1 MDYPHIT
8 HHGAQDG
15 VTGSCH
21 QLHMAANS
29 SVLIDCGLFQGA
41 DASSHG
47 ARADH
52 QVIDFPLDGIRAL
65 IVTHVHIDHVGRI
78 PYLLAAG
85 FKGPILCS
93 EPSAKLLPIVLEDA
107 FKLTF
112 SRDQRQVERYIK
124 EVQQRIIAL
133 PYNHWFTLHD
143 SDALVSKIRLQRAA
157 HMLGSAYVEVD
168 LQYHPGEASKR
179 IVFSGDLGAPNAP
192 ILKPCIPPRRA
203 DILVLESTYGDRLHE
218 DRSTRRQRLEQIIE
232 HALANNGTVLIPAF
246 SVGRTQELLYE
257 LEDIIHSKKLDT
269 KPKDASTVGAGSD
282 RESQPRRNLEGS
294 APLSNGKQQN
304 GTGQPLTAG
313 GAKEEQS
320 SVLRNGTDIAWP
332 QLPIILDSP
341 LASRFTQAYRE
352 LKDFWNEEAQARVQS
367 GRRPL
372 AFDQLITIDNH
383 AEHQKILNHLV
394 SSARPAIVIAGN
406 GMCSSGRIVNYL
418 KAMLGDPRHDVLFV
432 GYQARGTPGHAIRR
446 FGPENGYVEF
456 DGQRYD
462 IRAGVASIGGY
473 SAHADQAGLVGF
485 VTEMEEWPSEIR
497 LVHGEAGAKAAL
509 RQALLAQYTQ
519 EGLPLC
525 IDAGRS

>member
-1 MDYPHIT
+1 MDFPRIT

-21 QLHMAANS
+21 QLEMTANS
-29 SVLIDCGLFQGA
+29 SVLIDCGIFQGA
-41 DASSHG
+41 DVSAHG
-47 ARADH
+47 AKADH

-65 IVTHVHIDHVGRI
+65 IVTHVHADHVGRI

-112 SRDQRQVERYIK
+112 SRDQKQVERYIK

-133 PYNHWFTLHD
+133 PYNHSFTLHD
-143 SDALVSKIRLQRAA
+143 ADGLTAKVRLQRAA

-168 LQYHPGEASKR
+168 LQGDASEPSKR
-179 IVFSGDLGAPNAP
+179 IVFSGDLGAPGAP
-192 ILKPCIPPRRA
+192 ILKPCIPLRRA

-218 DRSTRRQRLEQIIE
+218 DRSTRRQRLEQVIE

-257 LEDIIHSKKLDT
+257 LEDIIHSKKLDAQSE
-269 KPKDASTVGAGSD
+269 DAPSVGAGSA
-282 RESQPRRNLEGS
+282 REKSQSQQSPEAA
-294 APLSNGKQQN
+294 APAQKNNENK
-304 GTGQPLTAG
+304 P
-313 GAKEEQS
+313 
-320 SVLRNGTDIAWP
+320 DITWP
-332 QLPIILDSP
+332 SLPIILDSP

-352 LKDFWNEEAQARVQS
+352 LKDHWNDEAQARVQS

-372 AFDQLITIDNH
+372 AFDQLITIDSH
-383 AEHQKILNHLV
+383 ADHQKILSHLV

-418 KAMLGDPRHDVLFV
+418 KAMLSDPRHDVLFV
-432 GYQARGTPGHAIRR
+432 GYQASGTPGHTIQR
-446 FGPENGYVEF
+446 FGPRNGYVEF

-462 IRAGVASIGGY
+462 IRAGVHSIGGY

-485 VTEMEEWPSEIR
+485 VTAMEEWPGEIR
-497 LVHGEAGAKAAL
+497 LVHGEAGAKAGLADAL
-509 RQALLAQYTQ
+509 ANAYEKRQQIVDIKFT
-519 EGLPLC
+519 
-525 IDAGRS
+525 

>member
-1 MDYPHIT
+1 MEYPRIT

-21 QLHMAANS
+21 QLHLMQQS
-29 SVLIDCGLFQGA
+29 SVLVDCGLFQGA
-41 DASSHG
+41 DASPLG
-47 ARADH
+47 AQADH
-52 QVIDFPLDGIRAL
+52 QLIEFSLEGIRAL
-65 IVTHVHIDHVGRI
+65 IVTHVHADHVGRI

-112 SRDQRQVERYIK
+112 SRDQKQVERYLK
-124 EVQQRIIAL
+124 KVQERIIAL
-133 PYNHWFTLHD
+133 PYDHWFTLQND
-143 SDALVSKIRLQRAA
+143 GGLEAKVRLQRAA
-157 HMLGSAYVEVD
+157 HMLGSAYVEIDV
-168 LQYHPGEASKR
+168 QYLPGEASTR
-179 IVFSGDLGAPNAP
+179 IVFSGDLGAPGAP
-192 ILKPCIPPRRA
+192 ILKPCVPPRRA

-218 DRSTRRQRLEQIIE
+218 DRSTRRQRLEQVIE

-269 KPKDASTVGAGSD
+269 TVAPDATVGAGHA
-282 RESQPRRNLEGS
+282 RENPEVVPNVPTEPDWPR
-294 APLSNGKQQN
+294 
-304 GTGQPLTAG
+304 
-313 GAKEEQS
+313 
-320 SVLRNGTDIAWP
+320 
-332 QLPIILDSP
+332 LPIILDSP

-352 LKDFWNEEAQARVQS
+352 LKEHWNDEAQARVQS

-372 AFDQLITIDNH
+372 AFEQLITIDSH
-383 AEHQKILNHLV
+383 ADHQKILNHLV

-432 GYQARGTPGHAIRR
+432 GYQARGTQGHAIQR
-446 FGPENGYVEF
+446 FGLRNGYVHF

-462 IRAGVASIGGY
+462 IRAAVHSIGGY

-485 VTEMEEWPSEIR
+485 VKAMEQWPGEIR
-497 LVHGEAGAKAAL
+497 LVHGEAGAKASLSRAL
-509 RQALLAQYTQ
+509 FDAYDAR
-519 EGLPLC
+519 GLNVRIHVSTPPAC
-525 IDAGRS
+525 

>member
-1 MDYPHIT
+1 MEYPRIT

-21 QLHMAANS
+21 QLHMTQHS

-41 DASSHG
+41 DASPLG

-52 QVIDFPLDGIRAL
+52 QLIEFSLDGIRAL
-65 IVTHVHIDHVGRI
+65 IVTHVHVDHVGRI

-112 SRDQRQVERYIK
+112 SRDQKQVERYLRQ
-124 EVQQRIIAL
+124 VQERIIAL
-133 PYNHWFTLHD
+133 PYDHWFTLQ
-143 SDALVSKIRLQRAA
+143 SDESLQAEVRLQRAA
-157 HMLGSAYVEVD
+157 HMLGSAYVEIDV
-168 LQYHPGEASKR
+168 QYRPGEASTR
-179 IVFSGDLGAPNAP
+179 IVFSGDLGAPGTP
-192 ILKPCIPPRRA
+192 ILKPCVPPRRA

-218 DRSTRRQRLEQIIE
+218 DRSTRRQRLERVIE

-257 LEDIIHSKKLDT
+257 LEDIIHGNKLDT
-269 KPKDASTVGAGSD
+269 KAAPEPPVGAGHARANPEIAPNAPAEPD
-282 RESQPRRNLEGS
+282 WPR
-294 APLSNGKQQN
+294 
-304 GTGQPLTAG
+304 
-313 GAKEEQS
+313 
-320 SVLRNGTDIAWP
+320 
-332 QLPIILDSP
+332 LPIILDSP

-352 LKDFWNEEAQARVQS
+352 LKDHWNEEAQARVQA

-372 AFDQLITIDNH
+372 AFEQLITVDSH
-383 AEHQKILNHLV
+383 ADHQRILNHLA

-418 KAMLGDPRHDVLFV
+418 KAMLGDPRNDVLFV
-432 GYQARGTPGHAIRR
+432 GYQARGTPGHAIQR
-446 FGPENGYVEF
+446 FGPRNGYVEF

-462 IRAGVASIGGY
+462 IRAAVHSIGGY
-473 SAHADQAGLVGF
+473 SAHADQAGLVCF
-485 VTEMEEWPSEIR
+485 VTAMEQWPGEIR
-497 LVHGEAGAKAAL
+497 LVHGEEGAKGSLREALL
-509 RQALLAQYTQ
+509 RQYAKAGLAAIIT
-519 EGLPLC
+519 G
-525 IDAGRS
+525 AAHSKR

>member
-21 QLHMAANS
+21 QLDIAANS

-47 ARADH
+47 ARANH

-78 PYLLAAG
+78 PYLFAAG

-112 SRDQRQVERYIK
+112 SRDQKQVERYIK

-143 SDALVSKIRLQRAA
+143 SDGLVSKVRLQRAA

-218 DRSTRRQRLEQIIE
+218 DRSTRRQRLEQVIE

-257 LEDIIHSKKLDT
+257 LEDIIHSKKLDART
-269 KPKDASTVGAGSD
+269 SGTAALPGYANTEATTDQSTSPSGRGT
-282 RESQPRRNLEGS
+282 RGEGCDPENPQAV
-294 APLSNGKQQN
+294 APETN
-304 GTGQPLTAG
+304 
-313 GAKEEQS
+313 
-320 SVLRNGTDIAWP
+320 WP

-352 LKDFWNEEAQARVQS
+352 LKDFWNDEAQARVQS

-372 AFDQLITIDNH
+372 AFDQLITVDSH
-383 AEHQKILNHLV
+383 AEHQKILNRLV

-432 GYQARGTPGHAIRR
+432 GYQARGTPGHAIQR
-446 FGPENGYVEF
+446 FGPGNGYVEF

-473 SAHADQAGLVGF
+473 SAHADQAGLVSF

-509 RQALLAQYTQ
+509 QQALLTQYAQK
-519 EGLPLC
+519 GLPLI
-525 IDAGRS
+525 IDARRS

>member
-8 HHGAQDG
+8 HHGAQNG

-21 QLHMAANS
+21 QLHISQHS

-41 DASSHG
+41 DSSPLG

-52 QVIDFPLDGIRAL
+52 QLIEFPLDGIRAL
-65 IVTHVHIDHVGRI
+65 IVTHVHADHVGRI

-85 FKGPILCS
+85 FEGPILCS

-112 SRDQRQVERYIK
+112 SRDQKQVERYLTQ
-124 EVQQRIIAL
+124 VQERIIAL
-133 PYNHWFTLHD
+133 PYDHWFTLQ
-143 SDALVSKIRLQRAA
+143 SDEGLEAEVRLQRAA
-157 HMLGSAYVEVD
+157 HMLGSAYVEID
-168 LQYHPGEASKR
+168 IQYSPGEASTR
-179 IVFSGDLGAPNAP
+179 VVFSGDLGAPGAP
-192 ILKPCIPPRRA
+192 ILKPCVPPKRA

-218 DRSTRRQRLEQIIE
+218 DRSTRRQRLEQVIE

-257 LEDIIHSKKLDT
+257 LEDIIHSKKLDAA
-269 KPKDASTVGAGSD
+269 ASPESPVGAGHA
-282 RESQPRRNLEGS
+282 RENTEI
-294 APLSNGKQQN
+294 
-304 GTGQPLTAG
+304 TAN
-313 GAKEEQS
+313 ATAEP
-320 SVLRNGTDIAWP
+320 DWP
-332 QLPIILDSP
+332 SLPIILDSP

-352 LKDFWNEEAQARVQS
+352 LKDHWNDEAQARLQS

-372 AFDQLITIDNH
+372 AFDQLITVDSH
-383 AEHQKILNHLV
+383 ADHQKILNHLV

-432 GYQARGTPGHAIRR
+432 GYQARGTPGHAIQR
-446 FGPENGYVEF
+446 FGPRNGYVEF
-456 DGQRYD
+456 DGQRYN
-462 IRAGVASIGGY
+462 IRAAVHSIGGY

-485 VTEMEEWPSEIR
+485 VTAMEQWPEEIR
-497 LVHGEAGAKAAL
+497 LVHGEAKGKLAL
-509 RQALLAQYTQ
+509 ATEIQKEYS
-519 EGLPLC
+519 
-525 IDAGRS
+525 GRHLSINIRGVEVESVAY

>member
-1 MDYPHIT
+1 MEYPHIT

-21 QLHMAANS
+21 QLHITQHS

-41 DASSHG
+41 DASPLG

-52 QVIDFPLDGIRAL
+52 QLIEFPLDGIRAL
-65 IVTHVHIDHVGRI
+65 IVTHVHADHVGRI

-112 SRDQRQVERYIK
+112 SRDQKQVDRYLK
-124 EVQQRIIAL
+124 QVQERIIAL
-133 PYNHWFTLHD
+133 PYDHWFTLHND
-143 SDALVSKIRLQRAA
+143 EGLEAKVRLQRAA

-168 LQYHPGEASKR
+168 VQYNADEVSTR
-179 IVFSGDLGAPNAP
+179 VVFSGDLGAPGAP
-192 ILKPCIPPRRA
+192 ILKPCVAPRRA

-218 DRSTRRQRLEQIIE
+218 DRSTRRQRLEQVIE

-269 KPKDASTVGAGSD
+269 PAAPKASVGAGHA
-282 RESQPRRNLEGS
+282 RENPEAAPNDPAEPDWPR
-294 APLSNGKQQN
+294 
-304 GTGQPLTAG
+304 
-313 GAKEEQS
+313 
-320 SVLRNGTDIAWP
+320 
-332 QLPIILDSP
+332 LPIILDSP

-352 LKDFWNEEAQARVQS
+352 LKDHWNDEAQARVQA

-372 AFDQLITIDNH
+372 AFDQLITVDSH
-383 AEHQKILNHLV
+383 TDHQRILKHLA

-418 KAMLGDPRHDVLFV
+418 KAMLGDRRHDVVFV
-432 GYQARGTPGHAIRR
+432 GYQARGTPGNAIQR
-446 FGPENGYVEF
+446 FGPRNGYVEF

-462 IRAGVASIGGY
+462 IRAAVHSIGGY

-485 VTEMEEWPSEIR
+485 VTAMEQWPGEIR
-497 LVHGEAGAKAAL
+497 LVHGEGKAKAAL
-509 RQALLAQYTQ
+509 QRALLTRYAQK
-519 EGLPLC
+519 GLSL
-525 IDAGRS
+525 RFNTEST

>member
-1 MDYPHIT
+1 MEYPHIT

-21 QLHMAANS
+21 QLHMAQHS

-52 QVIDFPLDGIRAL
+52 QIIEFPLEGIRAL
-65 IVTHVHIDHVGRI
+65 IVTHVHADHVGRI

-85 FKGPILCS
+85 FEGPILCS

-112 SRDQRQVERYIK
+112 SRDQKQVERYLK
-124 EVQQRIIAL
+124 QVQERIIAL
-133 PYNHWFTLHD
+133 PYDHWFTLQNDEDLH
-143 SDALVSKIRLQRAA
+143 AKVRLQRAA
-157 HMLGSAYVEVD
+157 HMLGSAYVEID
-168 LQYHPGEASKR
+168 LQYSPGQTSKR
-179 IVFSGDLGAPNAP
+179 VVFSGDLGAPGAP
-192 ILKPCIPPRRA
+192 ILKPCVPPKRA

-218 DRSTRRQRLEQIIE
+218 DRSTRRQRLEQVIE

-269 KPKDASTVGAGSD
+269 PAIPKAPVGAGHA
-282 RESQPRRNLEGS
+282 RENPEAASN
-294 APLSNGKQQN
+294 APAE
-304 GTGQPLTAG
+304 P
-313 GAKEEQS
+313 
-320 SVLRNGTDIAWP
+320 DWP
-332 QLPIILDSP
+332 SLPIILDSP

-352 LKDFWNEEAQARVQS
+352 LKEHWNEEARARLQS

-372 AFDQLITIDNH
+372 AFDQLITVDSH
-383 AEHQKILNHLV
+383 ADHQKILNHLA

-432 GYQARGTPGHAIRR
+432 GYQAKGTPGHTIQR
-446 FGPENGYVEF
+446 FGPLNGYVAF

-462 IRAGVASIGGY
+462 IRAAVHNIGGY

-485 VTEMEEWPSEIR
+485 VTAMEQWPGEIR
-497 LVHGEAGAKAAL
+497 LVHGEAIAKAGLSEAL
-509 RQALLAQYTQ
+509 ATARA
-519 EGLPLC
+519 
-525 IDAGRS
+525 IRRSD

>member
-1 MDYPHIT
+1 MEYPHIT

-21 QLHMAANS
+21 QLHMAQHS

-52 QVIDFPLDGIRAL
+52 QIIEFPLEGIRAL
-65 IVTHVHIDHVGRI
+65 IVTHVHADHVGRI

-85 FKGPILCS
+85 FEGPILCS

-112 SRDQRQVERYIK
+112 SRDQKQVERYLK
-124 EVQQRIIAL
+124 QVQERIIAL
-133 PYNHWFTLHD
+133 PYDHWFTLQNDEDLH
-143 SDALVSKIRLQRAA
+143 AKVRLQRAA
-157 HMLGSAYVEVD
+157 HMLGSAYVEID
-168 LQYHPGEASKR
+168 LQYSPGQTSKR
-179 IVFSGDLGAPNAP
+179 VVFSGDLGAPGAP
-192 ILKPCIPPRRA
+192 ILKPCVPPKRA

-218 DRSTRRQRLEQIIE
+218 DRSTRRQRLEQVIE

-269 KPKDASTVGAGSD
+269 KPGDAPLVGAGSA
-282 RESQPRRNLEGS
+282 REKSPALHSPKSTEPIHNNGENKPDIDWPR
-294 APLSNGKQQN
+294 
-304 GTGQPLTAG
+304 
-313 GAKEEQS
+313 
-320 SVLRNGTDIAWP
+320 
-332 QLPIILDSP
+332 LPIILDSP

-352 LKDFWNEEAQARVQS
+352 LKEHWNDEAQARVQS

-372 AFDQLITIDNH
+372 AFDQLITVDSH
-383 AEHQKILNHLV
+383 ADHQKILNHLA

-432 GYQARGTPGHAIRR
+432 GYQAKGTPGHTIQR
-446 FGPENGYVEF
+446 FGPRSGYVAF

-462 IRAGVASIGGY
+462 IRAAVHNIGGY

-485 VTEMEEWPSEIR
+485 VTAMEQWPGEIR
-497 LVHGEAGAKAAL
+497 LVHGEAIAKAGLSEAL
-509 RQALLAQYTQ
+509 ATARA
-519 EGLPLC
+519 
-525 IDAGRS
+525 IRRSD

>member
-1 MDYPHIT
+1 MEYPHIS

-21 QLHMAANS
+21 QLHITQHS
-29 SVLIDCGLFQGA
+29 SVLVDCGLFQGA
-41 DASSHG
+41 DASPLG

-52 QVIDFPLDGIRAL
+52 QLIEFSLEGIRAL
-65 IVTHVHIDHVGRI
+65 IVTHVHADHVGRI

-112 SRDQRQVERYIK
+112 SREQKQVERYLK
-124 EVQQRIIAL
+124 QVQERIIAL
-133 PYNHWFTLHD
+133 PYEHWFTLHNEEGLE
-143 SDALVSKIRLQRAA
+143 AKVRLQRAA
-157 HMLGSAYVEVD
+157 HMLGSAYVEIDV
-168 LQYHPGEASKR
+168 QYRPGEASTR
-179 IVFSGDLGAPNAP
+179 IVFSGDLGAPGAP
-192 ILKPCIPPRRA
+192 ILKPCVPPRRA

-218 DRSTRRQRLEQIIE
+218 DRSTRRQRLEQVIE

-257 LEDIIHSKKLDT
+257 LEDIIHSKKLNT
-269 KPKDASTVGAGSD
+269 PAPIEPPVGAGHA
-282 RESQPRRNLEGS
+282 RENPEAAPNAPAEPDWPR
-294 APLSNGKQQN
+294 
-304 GTGQPLTAG
+304 
-313 GAKEEQS
+313 
-320 SVLRNGTDIAWP
+320 
-332 QLPIILDSP
+332 LPIILDSP

-352 LKDFWNEEAQARVQS
+352 LKDHWNDEAQARVQS

-372 AFDQLITIDNH
+372 AFEQLITVDSH
-383 AEHQKILNHLV
+383 AAHQKILNHLV

-432 GYQARGTPGHAIRR
+432 GYQARGTPGHAIQR
-446 FGPENGYVEF
+446 FGPRNGYVEF

-462 IRAGVASIGGY
+462 IRAAVHSIGGY
-473 SAHADQAGLVGF
+473 SAHADQAGLVEF
-485 VTEMEEWPSEIR
+485 VTAMEQWPTKIR
-497 LVHGEAGAKAAL
+497 LVHGEERAKAAL
-509 RQALLAQYTQ
+509 TKALEDKYKARKRLIKIKGAK
-519 EGLPLC
+519 GSLP
-525 IDAGRS
+525 DESSAESHG

>member
-1 MDYPHIT
+1 MEYPHIT

-21 QLHMAANS
+21 QLHISQHS

-41 DASSHG
+41 DASPLG

-52 QVIDFPLDGIRAL
+52 QLIEFSLDGIRAL
-65 IVTHVHIDHVGRI
+65 IVTHVHADHVGRI

-85 FKGPILCS
+85 FEGPILCS

-112 SRDQRQVERYIK
+112 SRDQKQVERYLTQ
-124 EVQQRIIAL
+124 VQERIIAL
-133 PYNHWFTLHD
+133 PYDHWSTLQ
-143 SDALVSKIRLQRAA
+143 SDEGLEAKVRLQRAA
-157 HMLGSAYVEVD
+157 HMLGSAYVEID
-168 LQYHPGEASKR
+168 IQYSPGEASTR
-179 IVFSGDLGAPNAP
+179 VVFSGDLGAPGAP
-192 ILKPCIPPRRA
+192 ILKPCVPPERA

-218 DRSTRRQRLEQIIE
+218 DRSTRRQRLEQVIE

-269 KPKDASTVGAGSD
+269 PARVSEPPVGAGHA
-282 RESQPRRNLEGS
+282 RENPETASN
-294 APLSNGKQQN
+294 AP
-304 GTGQPLTAG
+304 A
-313 GAKEEQS
+313 A
-320 SVLRNGTDIAWP
+320 TDWP
-332 QLPIILDSP
+332 SLPIILDSP

-352 LKDFWNEEAQARVQS
+352 LKEHWNDEAQARVQA

-372 AFDQLITIDNH
+372 AFDQLITVDSH
-383 AEHQKILNHLV
+383 ADHQKILNHLAR
-394 SSARPAIVIAGN
+394 SARPAIVIAGN

-432 GYQARGTPGHAIRR
+432 GYQAIGTPGYVIQR
-446 FGPENGYVEF
+446 FGPRDGYVEF

-462 IRAGVASIGGY
+462 IRAGVHSIGGY
-473 SAHADQAGLVGF
+473 SAHADQAGLVSF
-485 VTEMEEWPSEIR
+485 VTAMEEWPGEIR
-497 LVHGEAGAKAAL
+497 LVHGEEGARASLSRPLLDAYKARGLSVRINSAAL
-509 RQALLAQYTQ
+509 SAT
-519 EGLPLC
+519 
-525 IDAGRS
+525 

>member
-1 MDYPHIT
+1 MEYPHIT

-21 QLHMAANS
+21 QLHLTQHS

-41 DASSHG
+41 DASPLG

-52 QVIDFPLDGIRAL
+52 QLIEFPLDGIRAL
-65 IVTHVHIDHVGRI
+65 IVTHVHADHVGRI

-112 SRDQRQVERYIK
+112 SRDQKQVERYLK
-124 EVQQRIIAL
+124 QVQERIIAL
-133 PYNHWFTLHD
+133 TYDHWF
-143 SDALVSKIRLQRAA
+143 ALQNDKGLEAKVRLQRAA

-168 LQYHPGEASKR
+168 LQYSSGQTSKR
-179 IVFSGDLGAPNAP
+179 VVFSGDLGAPGAP
-192 ILKPCIPPRRA
+192 ILKPCVPPKRA

-218 DRSTRRQRLEQIIE
+218 DRSTRRQRLEQVIE

-269 KPKDASTVGAGSD
+269 AAAPEPPVGAGHA
-282 RESQPRRNLEGS
+282 RENLQTTPN
-294 APLSNGKQQN
+294 AP
-304 GTGQPLTAG
+304 A
-313 GAKEEQS
+313 
-320 SVLRNGTDIAWP
+320 GTDWP
-332 QLPIILDSP
+332 SLPIILDSP

-352 LKDFWNEEAQARVQS
+352 LKEHWNDEAQARLQS

-372 AFDQLITIDNH
+372 AFDQLITVDSH
-383 AEHQKILNHLV
+383 ADHQRILNHLA

-418 KAMLGDPRHDVLFV
+418 KVMLGDPRHDVLFV
-432 GYQARGTPGHAIRR
+432 GYQARGTPGHAIQR
-446 FGPENGYVEF
+446 FGPRNGYVEF

-462 IRAGVASIGGY
+462 IRAAVHSIGGY

-485 VTEMEEWPSEIR
+485 VTAMEQWPGEIR
-497 LVHGEAGAKAAL
+497 LVHGEVAAKADLQRVLLTQYAQKGLSL
-509 RQALLAQYTQ
+509 RFNDESTK
-519 EGLPLC
+519 P
-525 IDAGRS
+525 

>member
-1 MDYPHIT
+1 MNYPQIT

-21 QLHMAANS
+21 QLHMAADS

-41 DASSHG
+41 DASSRG

-112 SRDQRQVERYIK
+112 SRDQKQVERYIK

-143 SDALVSKIRLQRAA
+143 SYDLVSKVRLQRAA

-192 ILKPCIPPRRA
+192 ILKPCIPPCRA

-218 DRSTRRQRLEQIIE
+218 DRSTRRQRLEQVIE

-257 LEDIIHSKKLDT
+257 LEDIIHSKKLDAR
-269 KPKDASTVGAGSD
+269 ASGAAANTEATTDQSPSPSGRGVRGEGCD
-282 RESQPRRNLEGS
+282 PESPQAIVPETN
-294 APLSNGKQQN
+294 
-304 GTGQPLTAG
+304 
-313 GAKEEQS
+313 
-320 SVLRNGTDIAWP
+320 WP

-352 LKDFWNEEAQARVQS
+352 LKDFWNDEAQARVQS

-372 AFDQLITIDNH
+372 AFDQLITIDSH

-432 GYQARGTPGHAIRR
+432 GYQARGTPGHAIQR
-446 FGPENGYVEF
+446 FGPQNGYVEF

-473 SAHADQAGLVGF
+473 SAHADQAGLVSF
-485 VTEMEEWPSEIR
+485 VTEMEAWPQEIR
-497 LVHGEAGAKAAL
+497 LVHGEARAKAAL
-509 RQALLAQYTQ
+509 QQALLTQYTQ
-519 EGLPLC
+519 KGLPLT
-525 IDAGRS
+525 INAENT

>member
-1 MDYPHIT
+1 MEYPHIT

-21 QLHMAANS
+21 QLHITQHS
-29 SVLIDCGLFQGA
+29 SLLIDCGLFQGA
-41 DASSHG
+41 DTSPLG

-52 QVIDFPLDGIRAL
+52 QRIEFPLDGIHAL
-65 IVTHVHIDHVGRI
+65 IVTHVHADHVGRI

-112 SRDQRQVERYIK
+112 SRDQKQVERYLK
-124 EVQQRIIAL
+124 QVQERIIAL
-133 PYNHWFTLHD
+133 PYDHWFTLHND
-143 SDALVSKIRLQRAA
+143 EGLHAKVRLQRAA
-157 HMLGSAYVEVD
+157 HMLGSAYVEIDV
-168 LQYHPGEASKR
+168 QYRPGEASTR
-179 IVFSGDLGAPNAP
+179 IVFSGDLGAPGAP
-192 ILKPCIPPRRA
+192 ILKPCVPPRRA

-218 DRSTRRQRLEQIIE
+218 DRSTRRQRLEQVIE

-246 SVGRTQELLYE
+246 SVGRTLELLYE

-269 KPKDASTVGAGSD
+269 PAVPLAPVGAGHA
-282 RESQPRRNLEGS
+282 RENGQAPTNAQPEIN
-294 APLSNGKQQN
+294 
-304 GTGQPLTAG
+304 
-313 GAKEEQS
+313 
-320 SVLRNGTDIAWP
+320 WP
-332 QLPIILDSP
+332 RLPIILDSP

-352 LKDFWNEEAQARVQS
+352 LKDHWNDEAQARLQS

-372 AFDQLITIDNH
+372 AFDQLITVDSH
-383 AEHQKILNHLV
+383 ADHQKILNHLV

-432 GYQARGTPGHAIRR
+432 GYQAKSTPGHAIQR
-446 FGPENGYVEF
+446 FGPRNGYVEF
-456 DGQRYD
+456 GGQRYD
-462 IRAGVASIGGY
+462 IRAAVHNIGGY

-485 VTEMEEWPSEIR
+485 VTAMEQWPGEIR
-497 LVHGEAGAKAAL
+497 LVHGEEGAKAAL
-509 RQALLAQYTQ
+509 RQALLSRYA
-519 EGLPLC
+519 EAGLSAF
-525 IDAGRS
+525 ITGEANDGAR